1 MITGSEETYVRNKAT
16 QLALTDSEII
26 TLKLNEPKV
35 ITNDFRKELLSLGF
49 SLERNREIWF
59 LKKKEGK
66 WVKQSLIS

>member
-59 LKKKEGK
+59 LKKRRENG
-66 WVKQSLIS
+66 